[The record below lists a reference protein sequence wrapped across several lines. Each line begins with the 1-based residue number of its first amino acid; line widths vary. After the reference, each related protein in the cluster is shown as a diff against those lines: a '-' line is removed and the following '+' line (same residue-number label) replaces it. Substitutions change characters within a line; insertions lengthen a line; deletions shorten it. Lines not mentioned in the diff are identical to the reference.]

1 MTEKE
6 ILAELKTAYWFLQD
20 IDENHEEQITINE
33 EKYVRLSMQNLEIL
47 YSNLYKRIEK
57 ENKEILLYEK
67 DVMIADTIYNDYI
80 AISEDYDEQ
89 YICYDD
95 TEKKTKWWE
104 DYDYL
109 LK

>member
-6 ILAELKTAYWFLQD
+6 ILAELKTAYLNLQD
-20 IDENHEEQITINE
+20 VMENNERQITEDENSFVMIAMHNVGFVY
-33 EKYVRLSMQNLEIL
+33 KKLW
-47 YSNLYKRIEK
+47 KRIRK
-57 ENKEILLYEK
+57 ENKEILFYEK

-95 TEKKTKWWE
+95 TNSKKKWWE
-104 DYDYL
+104 DYEFQT
-109 LK
+109 K